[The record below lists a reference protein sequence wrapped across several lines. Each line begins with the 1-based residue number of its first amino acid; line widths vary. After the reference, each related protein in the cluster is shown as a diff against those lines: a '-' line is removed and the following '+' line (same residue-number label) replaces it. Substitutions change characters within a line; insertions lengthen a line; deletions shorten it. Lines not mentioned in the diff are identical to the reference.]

1 MDKFPYGALS
11 DGREVTAYR
20 IRNANGC
27 ELVVLDYG
35 VTLVSLT
42 MPDRDGKPVDVILGY
57 DTAKE
62 YEENGGFFGACIG
75 RVCNR
80 IGGSSFTLDG
90 VKYDLVP
97 SEGKNQLHGGTQGFD
112 RRFFDVEEVENGLVF
127 TRLSPDGEEGFPGN
141 VQVAITVTNGRSL
154 QLISIGVLFCCVPLI
169 ILYCFTQR
177 TFVESLVMTG
187 SKE

>member
-20 IRNANGC
+20 LRNANGC

-42 MPDRDGKPVDVILGY
+42 MPDRGGKLVDVILGY

-90 VKYDLVP
+90 VKYDLVKDEVVP
-97 SEGKNQLHGGTQGFD
+97 GTKRIIINKGIRPEEKPTWCEGPRRKTKSSGSSGAMTESAGTQSAATKT
-112 RRFFDVEEVENGLVF
+112 RR
-127 TRLSPDGEEGFPGN
+127 S
-141 VQVAITVTNGRSL
+141 
-154 QLISIGVLFCCVPLI
+154 
-169 ILYCFTQR
+169 
-177 TFVESLVMTG
+177 
-187 SKE
+187 